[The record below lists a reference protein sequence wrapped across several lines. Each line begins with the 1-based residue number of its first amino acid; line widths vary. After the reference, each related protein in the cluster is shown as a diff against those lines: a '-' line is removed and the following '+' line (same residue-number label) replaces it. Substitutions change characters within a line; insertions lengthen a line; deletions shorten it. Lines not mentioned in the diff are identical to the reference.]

1 MGLYK
6 LGLFC
11 DTVISPVDCN
21 FSIKKLIKW
30 VDEDDKEK
38 RLLALSH
45 KQKLKK
51 SKHMQAQQTIM
62 NWGGGVTQEAQIL
75 PIAYPSKDN

>member
-1 MGLYK
+1 MGGWGWQGK
-6 LGLFC
+6 A
-11 DTVISPVDCN
+11 
-21 FSIKKLIKW
+21 
-30 VDEDDKEK
+30 
-38 RLLALSH
+38 LLAFSH

-75 PIAYPSKDN
+75 PIAYPSIDDWSLNL